1 VEQLAA
7 QSSHARL
14 RDNSH
19 DAARGKRLRSR
30 QRQQA
35 TAAAQAKR
43 ARFDGVRRRRL
54 LSLFVLAAL
63 LCAFAPSLSLK
74 AQSGRRRTEP
84 SQTPEPN
91 TQRPRRATPTRPAE
105 NVPGQPATP
114 DAPSNTITAQPT
126 PTPQNNTPRPQ
137 TNETA
142 APASTADDSAVE
154 VDDGDIVRVTSNL
167 VPVSATVTDTRGKAI
182 TDLTVEDFE
191 LRVDGQPKPIG
202 GLSHAETPVRM
213 VMLFDNSDSIRSSRE
228 FEKQAAMR
236 FFKSVLRP
244 VDQAAIYS
252 VGTVFDLVQPLTNDV
267 SKLVRT
273 IEHFDKPEGATKLMD
288 AMAHAA
294 EYLRL
299 MPGRKVLVIVSDG
312 ADTISDLSYDET
324 LRRVIAADCQVY
336 AVQTGIFES
345 ANLYDLMAVRR
356 LETFSDRTGG
366 AVYIPKNTA
375 ELDSAFAQISADL
388 AQQYVLS
395 YYPTDEGR
403 DGRFRVINL
412 RVKTRPHLRV
422 RARRG
427 YYPRI
432 NPQQLSALPERF
444 VNASEADVSTVT
456 NASASD
462 QPLRISREL
471 ASRDARS
478 TITPGARAHGGKNM
492 DSETSGDAPAR
503 VEMDVRVRPT
513 VKPPEPK
520 AEPKTEPK
528 AEPKTEPKAELKTEA
543 KTEPPPSSQS
553 NESPPESKAESS
565 PDSKPQSDAAP
576 SRAASNESKP
586 TPTPTLTPTTK
597 TTTTEK
603 RSEENSPQAS
613 TPQTS
618 QLPATQSATQVPLNV
633 GQLNSKALS
642 LPRPLYPAM
651 GKQMKIEGVVRV
663 AVLVDESGKVVS
675 ARAESG
681 HMMLRASAIN
691 AAQQARF
698 APTLVSGQPVPVSGF
713 INYTFSL
720 KP

>member
-1 VEQLAA
+1 MARRQPPQANAAA
-7 QSSHARL
+7 QSLCAPADNLRATHA
-14 RDNSH
+14 
-19 DAARGKRLRSR
+19 G
-30 QRQQA
+30 
-35 TAAAQAKR
+35 
-43 ARFDGVRRRRL
+43 RRRRRRTL
-54 LSLFVLAAL
+54 CLCVLAAL
-63 LCAFAPSLSLK
+63 FAFAPLSSLK
-74 AQSGRRRTEP
+74 AQSGRRRPEP
-84 SQTPEPN
+84 SASPEPN
-91 TQRPRRATPTRPAE
+91 TQRPRRATPTRPTE

-114 DAPSNTITAQPT
+114 DAPSSTTVAPAPT
-126 PTPQNNTPRPQ
+126 QTPAPENNAPRPQ
-137 TNETA
+137 ANDA
-142 APASTADDSAVE
+142 ATTTPNSDESVE
-154 VDDGDIVRVTSNL
+154 VDDGDVVRVSSNL

-267 SKLVRT
+267 QKLVRT

-299 MPGRKVLVIVSDG
+299 TPGRKVLVIVSDG
-312 ADTISDLSYDET
+312 SDTISDLTYDET
-324 LRRVIAADCQVY
+324 LRRIIAADCQVY
-336 AVQTGIFES
+336 AVQTGIFEN

-356 LETFSDRTGG
+356 LETFTDRTGG

-412 RVKTRPHLRV
+412 RVKTRPNLRV

-432 NPQQLSALPERF
+432 SAQQLSSLPERF
-444 VNASEADVSTVT
+444 VSNANDMQQDAASRNQPPSEVDP
-456 NASASD
+456 
-462 QPLRISREL
+462 PLTISRDL
-471 ASRDARS
+471 AIRQARS
-478 TITPGARAHGGKNM
+478 TITLGAPAHGSKNM
-492 DSETSGDAPAR
+492 DAETSGDAPAR
-503 VEMDVRVRPT
+503 TELDVRVSPT
-513 VKPPEPK
+513 PKPPAAK
-520 AEPKTEPK
+520 AAPP
-528 AEPKTEPKAELKTEA
+528 AELKTA
-543 KTEPPPSSQS
+543 ATPSTQS
-553 NESPPESKAESS
+553 YESPPEATPAASGDTAKTPPDAPPS
-565 PDSKPQSDAAP
+565 PSE
-576 SRAASNESKP
+576 ASNEPKP
-586 TPTPTLTPTTK
+586 TPTPASTATTPTTSN
-597 TTTTEK
+597 TQPDAPEK
-603 RSEENSPQAS
+603 RAGANASPQSSTSQPA

-618 QLPATQSATQVPLNV
+618 PPTTTGSAPQTPLSL
-633 GQLNSKALS
+633 GLLNSKALS
-642 LPRPLYPAM
+642 LPKPIYPAM
-651 GKQMKIEGVVRV
+651 GRQMRIEGVVRV
-663 AVLVDESGKVVS
+663 GVLVDESGKVVS

-681 HMMLRASAIN
+681 HVMLQSSAIT
-691 AAQQARF
+691 AARQARF
-698 APTLVSGQPVPVSGF
+698 APTLVSGQPVPISGF
-713 INYTFSL
+713 ITYTFSL

>member
-1 VEQLAA
+1 MTRRQPPPANVAA
-7 QSSHARL
+7 QSLCAPDESLRAAHA
-14 RDNSH
+14 
-19 DAARGKRLRSR
+19 G
-30 QRQQA
+30 
-35 TAAAQAKR
+35 
-43 ARFDGVRRRRL
+43 RRRRRTL
-54 LSLFVLAAL
+54 CLCVLAAL
-63 LCAFAPSLSLK
+63 FAFAPLSSLK
-74 AQSGRRRTEP
+74 AQSGRRRPEP
-84 SQTPEPN
+84 SASPAPT

-114 DAPSNTITAQPT
+114 DAPSSATVATPT
-126 PTPQNNTPRPQ
+126 PTQTPAPENNTPRPQ
-137 TNETA
+137 ATDA
-142 APASTADDSAVE
+142 ATTTPKSDESVE
-154 VDDGDIVRVTSNL
+154 VDDGDIVRVSSNL

-267 SKLVRT
+267 QKLVRT

-312 ADTISDLSYDET
+312 SDTISDLTYDET
-324 LRRVIAADCQVY
+324 LRRIIAADCQVY
-336 AVQTGIFES
+336 AVQTGIFEN

-356 LETFSDRTGG
+356 LETFTDRTGG

-388 AQQYVLS
+388 SQQYVLS

-412 RVKTRPHLRV
+412 RVKTRPNLRV

-427 YYPRI
+427 YYPRLSA
-432 NPQQLSALPERF
+432 QQLSSLPERF
-444 VNASEADVSTVT
+444 VSNANDVQQDAASRNQPQAEADP
-456 NASASD
+456 
-462 QPLRISREL
+462 PLTISRDL
-471 ASRDARS
+471 AIRQARS
-478 TITPGARAHGGKNM
+478 TITLGAPAHGSKNM
-492 DSETSGDAPAR
+492 DAETSGDAPAR
-503 VEMDVRVRPT
+503 TELDVRVSPAA
-513 VKPPEPK
+513 KKPEPK
-520 AEPKTEPK
+520 AEP
-528 AEPKTEPKAELKTEA
+528 AAELKTA
-543 KTEPPPSSQS
+543 ATPSAQS
-553 NESPPESKAESS
+553 YESPPEA
-565 PDSKPQSDAAP
+565 KPAASGDAAKPPPEAAPP
-576 SRAASNESKP
+576 SSEASNEPKP
-586 TPTPTLTPTTK
+586 TPTPASTAATPTTPN
-597 TTTTEK
+597 TQAAAPEK
-603 RSEENSPQAS
+603 RGDASASPQSSTSQPA

-618 QLPATQSATQVPLNV
+618 PPPQTTGSAPKAPLSV

-642 LPRPLYPAM
+642 LPKPLYPAM
-651 GKQMKIEGVVRV
+651 GKQMRVEGVVRV
-663 AVLVDESGKVVS
+663 GVLVDVSGKVVS
-675 ARAESG
+675 ARVESG
-681 HMMLRASAIN
+681 HMMLRPAAIT

-698 APTLVSGQPVPVSGF
+698 APTLVSGQPVPISGF
-713 INYTFSL
+713 IIYTFSL